1 MHSVNFKV
9 LGLSLIILFTAISC
23 GKPKDLEFR
32 KISNIKFNLPAST
45 VGADVVM
52 FNPNNLSLQLKSVEI
67 DILVNGKQV
76 GRVDQTHEVMI
87 ARKSEFSLPVSVAVS
102 LKDLGL
108 VNALAGLLGGK
119 TFPVQFKGFLRINFH
134 GIQKKIVIDYSE
146 QIKL

>member
-1 MHSVNFKV
+1 MRSVKFKL
-9 LGLSLIILFTAISC
+9 LGSGLILLLALASC

-52 FNPNNLSLQLKSVEI
+52 YNPNNLSLQLKSVEI

-87 ARKSEFSLPVSVAVS
+87 TRKSEFSLPVSVAVS

-108 VNALAGLLGGK
+108 VNAFAGLLGGK
-119 TFPVQFKGFLRINFH
+119 SYPVQFKGLLRVNFY
-134 GIQKKIVIDYSE
+134 GIQKKIMIDYTE

>member
-1 MHSVNFKV
+1 MHSVKFKV
-9 LGLSLIILFTAISC
+9 LGLGLIILFAASC

-52 FNPNNLSLQLKSVEI
+52 FNPNNISLQLKSVEI
-67 DILVNGKQV
+67 DILVNDKLV
-76 GRVDQTHEVMI
+76 GRIDQTHQVMI
-87 ARKSEFSLPVSVAVS
+87 SRKSEFSLPVSVAVS

-108 VNALAGLLGGK
+108 VNAFAGLLGGK
-119 TFPVQFKGFLRINFH
+119 TFPVQFKGFMRINFL
-134 GIQKKIVIDYSE
+134 GLQKNIMIDYTE